1 MVESGFY
8 HALKIDSDKCFGCT
22 HCMNVCPTAAIRIRD
37 GVATIRPDWCVDC
50 GECMRACPVDA
61 IFVEQDDFDK
71 IFQYKCRVA
80 LVPAVLIGQFPEKV
94 TEAEI
99 FSVMR
104 ELGFTHVFQTEHTA
118 GIISRAMV
126 ETAREVE
133 DKPVISSF
141 CPAIV
146 RLIQIK
152 FPSLLDQV
160 MRIKP
165 PIDASAVYFRKR
177 LEDEGIHPDDIGIF
191 YITPCAAKIA
201 AVKSPV
207 GEEQSPI
214 DGVINMQFVYNK
226 IYKLIKSRHE
236 TSSISPGEMLPLL
249 SPGSIKYSLTG
260 GEASRMEGR
269 CLAIDEI
276 HNVIE
281 FLEKL
286 EHDEIEGVD
295 FLELRACDQ
304 SCAGGV
310 LVGGN
315 RFLTTERLNKRA
327 RRFEGVS
334 DIPGDIKA
342 YSHFMANNMDIGL
355 LEPRSMMALDEDMGE
370 AMRKM
375 QQVRHLM
382 CFLPGIDCAAC
393 GAPNCQ
399 SLAEDIVRRE
409 SQLSACVF
417 IQRMMEKHSKLS
429 GEHAL
434 KIIEKIWGKNRLDKD
449 CKKKGAENE
458 ANMER

>member
-1 MVESGFY
+1 MTETAFY
-8 HALKIDSDKCFGCT
+8 HALKVDENLCYGCT
-22 HCMNVCPTAAIRIRD
+22 HCMNVCPTGAIRIRD
-37 GVATIRPDWCVDC
+37 GIASIRDNWCVDC

-61 IFVEQDDFDK
+61 IYVEQDDFDK
-71 IFQYKCRVA
+71 IFDFKCRVA
-80 LVPAVLIGQFPEKV
+80 LVPAVLIGQFPSDV
-94 TEAEI
+94 TESEI

-104 ELGFTHVFQTEHTA
+104 EIGFTHVFQTEHTA
-118 GIISRAMV
+118 GTINRAMIDA
-126 ETAREVE
+126 ARKAD

-160 MRIKP
+160 LRIKP

-177 LEDEGIHPDDIGIF
+177 LEDEGIAPDDIGIF
-191 YITPCAAKIA
+191 YVTPCAAKIA

-207 GEEQSPI
+207 GEEHSPLN
-214 DGVINMQFVYNK
+214 GVINMSFIYNK
-226 IYKLIKSRHE
+226 IYRKIKSRSRAQG
-236 TSSISPGEMLPLL
+236 TSPGDMLPLL
-249 SPGSIKYSLTG
+249 SPGAIKWGLTN
-260 GEASRMEGR
+260 GESSKMEGR

-286 EHDEIEGVD
+286 ENDEISSVD

-315 RFLTTERLNKRA
+315 RFLTAERLDKRA
-327 RRFEGVS
+327 RRFKGVA

-342 YSHFMANNMDIGL
+342 YTHFMDRNLDIAP
-355 LEPRSMMALDEDMGE
+355 LEPRSMMALDEDMSE

-382 CFLPGIDCAAC
+382 CFLPGIDCGAC

-399 SLAEDIVRRE
+399 NLAEDIVRGE

-417 IQRMMEKHSKLS
+417 IQRMMEKHRKLS

-434 KIIEKIWGKNRLDKD
+434 RIIEKIWGKNRLDKD
-449 CKKKGAENE
+449 CNKKGAKNDSE
-458 ANMER
+458 

>member
-1 MVESGFY
+1 MAEDSFY
-8 HALKIDSDKCFGCT
+8 HALKVDEKTCYGCT
-22 HCMNVCPTAAIRIRD
+22 HCMNVCPTGAIRIRN
-37 GVATIRPDWCVDC
+37 GIASIRPDWCVDC

-61 IFVEQDDFDK
+61 IFVEHDDFDR
-71 IFQYKCRVA
+71 IFNYKCRVA
-80 LVPAVLIGQFPEKV
+80 LVPAVLIGQFPAKV

-118 GIISRAMV
+118 GIIRKAMV
-126 ETAREVE
+126 ETAREAE
-133 DKPVISSF
+133 EKPSISSF

-146 RLIQIK
+146 RLVQIK

-160 MRIKP
+160 LNIKP

-177 LEDEGIHPDDIGIF
+177 LEDEGIPPEDIGIF
-191 YITPCAAKIA
+191 YVTPCAAKIA

-207 GEEQSPI
+207 GEEQSPL
-214 DGVINMQFVYNK
+214 DGVIDMRFIYNK
-226 IYKLIKSRHE
+226 IYRLIKSRHN
-236 TSSISPGEMLPLL
+236 SSSVSPGEMLPLL
-249 SPGSIKYSLTG
+249 SPGSVKYSLTG
-260 GEASRMEGR
+260 GEAGRMEGR
-269 CLAIDEI
+269 CLAIDGI

-286 EHDEIEGVD
+286 ENDELDNFD

-327 RRFEGVS
+327 KRFEGLA

-342 YSHFMANNMDIGL
+342 YSHFMNQNLSIGT

-382 CFLPGIDCAAC
+382 CFLPGIDCGAC

-434 KIIEKIWGKNRLDKD
+434 KIIEKIWGRNRLDKN
-449 CKKKGAENE
+449 CNKKGAENE
-458 ANMER
+458 TEV

>member
-1 MVESGFY
+1 MPNTAFY
-8 HALKIDSDKCFGCT
+8 HALKVDEKTCYGCT
-22 HCMNVCPTAAIRIRD
+22 HCMNVCPTGAIRIRN
-37 GVATIRPDWCVDC
+37 GVASIRADWCVDC

-61 IFVEQDDFDK
+61 IYVEQDDFDR
-71 IFQYKCRVA
+71 IFNYKCRVA
-80 LVPAVLIGQFPEKV
+80 LVPAVLIGQFPAKV

-118 GIISRAMV
+118 GIIRKAMV
-126 ETAREVE
+126 ENAREAE
-133 DKPVISSF
+133 EKPVISSF

-146 RLIQIK
+146 RLVQIK

-160 MRIKP
+160 LNVKP

-177 LEDEGIHPDDIGIF
+177 LEDEGIPSEDIGIF
-191 YITPCAAKIA
+191 YVTPCAAKIA

-207 GEEQSPI
+207 GEEQSPL
-214 DGVINMQFVYNK
+214 DGVIDMRFIYNK
-226 IYKLIKSRHE
+226 IYRLIKSRHN
-236 TSSISPGEMLPLL
+236 SSSVSPGEMLPLL
-249 SPGSIKYSLTG
+249 SPGSIKYSLTD

-269 CLAIDEI
+269 CLAIDGI

-286 EHDEIEGVD
+286 ENDELGNVD

-327 RRFEGVS
+327 KRFEGVA

-342 YSHFMANNMDIGL
+342 YTHFMNQNLDIGT

-382 CFLPGIDCAAC
+382 CFLPGIDCGAC

-434 KIIEKIWGKNRLDKD
+434 KIIEKVWGRNRLDKN
-449 CKKKGAENE
+449 CNKKGAENE
-458 ANMER
+458 A

>member
-1 MVESGFY
+1 MARTAFY
-8 HALKIDSDKCFGCT
+8 HALKVDEKTCYGCT
-22 HCMNVCPTAAIRIRD
+22 HCMNVCPTGAIRIRN
-37 GVATIRPDWCVDC
+37 GVASIRANWCVDC

-61 IFVEQDDFDK
+61 IFVEQDDFDR
-71 IFQYKCRVA
+71 IFNYKCRVA
-80 LVPAVLIGQFPEKV
+80 LVPAVLIGQFPAKV

-118 GIISRAMV
+118 GIIRRAMV
-126 ETAREVE
+126 EKAREAE
-133 DKPVISSF
+133 EKPVISSF

-160 MRIKP
+160 LNVKP

-177 LEDEGIHPDDIGIF
+177 LEDEGIPSEDIGIF
-191 YITPCAAKIA
+191 YVTPCAAKIA

-207 GEEQSPI
+207 GEEQSPL
-214 DGVINMQFVYNK
+214 DGVIDMRFIYNK
-226 IYKLIKSRHE
+226 LYRLIKSRHN
-236 TSSISPGEMLPLL
+236 SSSVSPGEMLPLL
-249 SPGSIKYSLTG
+249 SPGSIKYSLTD

-269 CLAIDEI
+269 CLAIDGI

-286 EHDEIEGVD
+286 ENDELGTAD

-327 RRFEGVS
+327 KRFEGVA

-342 YSHFMANNMDIGL
+342 YTHFMNQNLDIGT

-382 CFLPGIDCAAC
+382 CFLPGIDCGAC

-409 SQLSACVF
+409 SHLSACVF

-434 KIIEKIWGKNRLDKD
+434 KIIEKVWGKNRLDKN
-449 CKKKGAENE
+449 CNKKGAENE
-458 ANMER
+458 AGV

>member
-1 MVESGFY
+1 MGDNSFY
-8 HALKIDSDKCFGCT
+8 HALKVDADLCYGCT
-22 HCMNVCPTAAIRIRD
+22 HCMNVCPTAAIRIRH
-37 GVATIRPDWCVDC
+37 GVAAIKADWCVDC

-61 IFVEQDDFDK
+61 IYVEQDDFDHV
-71 IFQYKCRVA
+71 FEYKCRVA
-80 LVPAVLIGQFPEKV
+80 LVPAVLLGQFPSKV
-94 TEAEI
+94 SEAEI
-99 FSVMR
+99 FSVLR

-118 GIISRAMV
+118 GIINRTMIEA
-126 ETAREVE
+126 AREMK

-152 FPSLLDQV
+152 FPSLLDHV
-160 MRIKP
+160 LRIKP

-177 LEDEGIHPDDIGIF
+177 LEDEGIAPVDIGIF
-191 YITPCAAKIA
+191 YVTPCAAKIA
-201 AVKSPV
+201 SVKSPV
-207 GEEQSPI
+207 GEEKSPL
-214 DGVINMQFVYNK
+214 DGVINMNFIYNK
-226 IYKLIKSRHE
+226 IYRLIKTRNHGSNA
-236 TSSISPGEMLPLL
+236 SPGEMLPLL
-249 SPGSIKYSLTG
+249 SPSSVKWSLTG
-260 GEASRMEGR
+260 GEASGMEGR

-286 EHDEIEGVD
+286 ENDEINNVD

-315 RFLTTERLNKRA
+315 RFLTTERLNKRSQ
-327 RRFEGVS
+327 RFEGVD

-342 YSHFMANNMDIGL
+342 YKPFLQQNLAINPLS
-355 LEPRSMMALDEDMGE
+355 PRSMMALDEDMGE

-382 CFLPGIDCAAC
+382 CFLPAIDCGAC

-399 SLAEDIVRRE
+399 SLAEDIVRGN

-434 KIIEKIWGKNRLDKD
+434 RIIEKVWGENRLDKN
-449 CKKKGAENE
+449 CNKKGAENDSE
-458 ANMER
+458 

>member
-1 MVESGFY
+1 MAEDSFY
-8 HALKIDSDKCFGCT
+8 HALKVDEKTCYGCT
-22 HCMNVCPTAAIRIRD
+22 HCMNVCPTGAIRIRN
-37 GVATIRPDWCVDC
+37 GIASIRPDWCVDC

-61 IFVEQDDFDK
+61 IFVEHDDFDR
-71 IFQYKCRVA
+71 IFNYKCRVA
-80 LVPAVLIGQFPEKV
+80 LVPAVLIGQFPAKV

-118 GIISRAMV
+118 GIIRKAMV
-126 ETAREVE
+126 ETAREAE
-133 DKPVISSF
+133 EKPSISSF

-146 RLIQIK
+146 RLVQIK

-160 MRIKP
+160 LNIKP

-177 LEDEGIHPDDIGIF
+177 LEDEGIPSEDIGIF
-191 YITPCAAKIA
+191 YVTPCAAKIA

-207 GEEQSPI
+207 GEEQSPL
-214 DGVINMQFVYNK
+214 DGVIDMRFIYNK
-226 IYKLIKSRHE
+226 IYRLIKSRHN
-236 TSSISPGEMLPLL
+236 SSSVSPGEMLPLL
-249 SPGSIKYSLTG
+249 SPGSIKYSLTE

-269 CLAIDEI
+269 CLAIDGI

-286 EHDEIEGVD
+286 ENDELGNVD

-327 RRFEGVS
+327 KRFEGVA

-342 YSHFMANNMDIGL
+342 YTHFMNHNMDIGI

-382 CFLPGIDCAAC
+382 CFLPGIDCGAC

-434 KIIEKIWGKNRLDKD
+434 KIIEKVWGKNRLDKN
-449 CKKKGAENE
+449 CNKKGAEDE
-458 ANMER
+458 AGG

>member
-1 MVESGFY
+1 MANTCFY
-8 HALKIDSDKCFGCT
+8 HALKIDEDLCYGCT
-22 HCMNVCPTAAIRIRD
+22 HCMNVCPTGAIRIR
-37 GVATIRPDWCVDC
+37 GGIAEIRSDWCVDC
-50 GECMRACPVDA
+50 GECMRVCPVDA
-61 IFVEQDDFDK
+61 IYVEQDDFDK
-71 IFQYKCRVA
+71 IFDYKWRVA
-80 LVPAVLIGQFPEKV
+80 LVPAVLIGQFPAKV

-99 FSVMR
+99 FSVLR
-104 ELGFTHVFQTEHTA
+104 ELGFTHVFQTEHTS
-118 GIISRAMV
+118 GIINRAMV
-126 ETAREVE
+126 EAAREE
-133 DKPVISSF
+133 DEKPVISAF
-141 CPAIV
+141 CPAVV

-152 FPSLLDQV
+152 FPSLLHQV
-160 MRIKP
+160 LKIKP

-177 LEDEGIHPDDIGIF
+177 LEDEGFASDDIGIF
-191 YITPCAAKIA
+191 YVTPCAAKIA
-201 AVKSPV
+201 SVKSPV
-207 GEEQSPI
+207 GEKKSPL
-214 DGVINMQFVYNK
+214 DGVINMSFIYNK
-226 IYKLIKSRHE
+226 IYRLIKSRNN
-236 TSSISPGEMLPLL
+236 TGSISPGEMLPLL
-249 SPGSIKYSLTG
+249 SSGSIKWGLTG

-286 EHDEIEGVD
+286 ENDEITKVD

-327 RRFEGVS
+327 RRFEGVA

-342 YSHFMANNMDIGL
+342 YTHFMQNNLDIGP
-355 LEPRSMMALDEDMGE
+355 LEPRSMMALDDNMGE

-382 CFLPGIDCAAC
+382 CFLPGIDCGAC

-399 SLAEDIVRRE
+399 SLAEDIVRKE

-434 KIIEKIWGKNRLDKD
+434 RIIEKIWGENRLDKN
-449 CKKKGAENE
+449 CNKKGAENDSE
-458 ANMER
+458 

>member
-1 MVESGFY
+1 MAETGFY
-8 HALKIDSDKCFGCT
+8 HALKVDEDVCYGCT
-22 HCMNVCPTAAIRIRD
+22 HCMNVCPTSAIRIRD
-37 GVATIRPDWCVDC
+37 GVAVIKSDWCVDC

-61 IFVEQDDFDK
+61 IYIEQDDFDK

-80 LVPAVLIGQFPEKV
+80 LVPAVLIGQFPAKV

-104 ELGFTHVFQTEHTA
+104 ELGFTHVFQTEHTS
-118 GIISRAMV
+118 GIIIRTMIEALR
-126 ETAREVE
+126 ETKKR
-133 DKPVISSF
+133 PVISPF

-146 RLIQIK
+146 RIIQIK
-152 FPSLLDQV
+152 FPSLLDQILK
-160 MRIKP
+160 IKP
-165 PIDASAVYFRKR
+165 PIDASAVYFRKMI
-177 LEDEGIHPDDIGIF
+177 EDEGINSEDIGIF
-191 YITPCAAKIA
+191 YVTPCAAKIA
-201 AVKSPV
+201 AVKSPL
-207 GEEQSPI
+207 GKFKSPL
-214 DGVINMQFVYNK
+214 DGVINMSFIYNK

-236 TSSISPGEMLPLL
+236 SSSISPGEMLPFL
-249 SPGSIKYSLTG
+249 SPGAIKHSLTE

-281 FLEKL
+281 ILEKL
-286 EHDEIEGVD
+286 ENEEIDDVD

-327 RRFEGVS
+327 RRFEGVA

-342 YSHFMANNMDIGL
+342 YSHFIQQNLDIGPL
-355 LEPRSMMALDEDMGE
+355 VSRSVMALDEDMSE
-370 AMRKM
+370 AMRRM
-375 QQVRHLM
+375 EQVRHLM
-382 CFLPGIDCAAC
+382 CFLPGIDCGAC

-399 SLAEDIVRRE
+399 NLAEDIVRKE

-434 KIIEKIWGKNRLDKD
+434 KIIEKIWGKNRLDKN
-449 CKKKGAENE
+449 CNKKGAENDS
-458 ANMER
+458 

>member
-1 MVESGFY
+1 MEDASFY
-8 HALKIDSDKCFGCT
+8 HALKVDEDGCYGCT
-22 HCMNVCPTAAIRIRD
+22 HCMNVCPTSAIRIIG

-61 IFVEQDDFDK
+61 IYIEQDDFDK
-71 IFQYKCRVA
+71 IFEYKCRVA
-80 LVPAVLIGQFPEKV
+80 LVPAVLIGQFPSKV

-104 ELGFTHVFQTEHTA
+104 ELGFTHVFQTEHTS
-118 GIISRAMV
+118 GIINRAMI
-126 ETAREVE
+126 EAARDMEE
-133 DKPVISSF
+133 KPVISSF

-152 FPSLLDQV
+152 FPSLLDHILK
-160 MRIKP
+160 IKP

-177 LEDEGIHPDDIGIF
+177 LEDEGIAKENIGIF
-191 YITPCAAKIA
+191 YVTPCAAKIA

-207 GEEQSPI
+207 GEEKSSL
-214 DGVINMQFVYNK
+214 DGVINMSFVYNK
-226 IYKLIKSRHE
+226 IYRLIKSRNGNKG
-236 TSSISPGEMLPLL
+236 ISPGEMLPLL
-249 SPGSIKYSLTG
+249 SPTSIKWSLTG
-260 GEASRMEGR
+260 GEASGMEGR

-286 EHDEIEGVD
+286 ENDEISEVD

-315 RFLTTERLNKRA
+315 RFLTTERLNMRVH
-327 RRFEGVS
+327 RFKGVA

-342 YSHFMANNMDIGL
+342 YSHFIKENLDIGP
-355 LEPRSMMALDEDMGE
+355 LEPRSMMALDEDMSE

-382 CFLPGIDCAAC
+382 CFLPGIDCGAC

-399 SLAEDIVRRE
+399 SLAQDIVRRQG
-409 SQLSACVF
+409 QLSACVF
-417 IQRMMEKHSKLS
+417 IQRMMEKNRKLS
-429 GEHAL
+429 SEHAL
-434 KIIEKIWGKNRLDKD
+434 RIIEKIWGHNRLDKD
-449 CKKKGAENE
+449 CNKKGAENDSE
-458 ANMER
+458 

>member
-1 MVESGFY
+1 MARPAFY
-8 HALKIDSDKCFGCT
+8 HALKVDEKTCYGCT
-22 HCMNVCPTAAIRIRD
+22 HCMNVCPTGAIRIRD
-37 GVATIRPDWCVDC
+37 GVASIRADWCVDC

-61 IFVEQDDFDK
+61 IYVEQDDFDR
-71 IFQYKCRVA
+71 IYNYKCRVA
-80 LVPAVLIGQFPEKV
+80 LVPAVLIGQFPAKV

-118 GIISRAMV
+118 GIINRAMI
-126 ETAREVE
+126 EKAREAE
-133 DKPVISSF
+133 EKPVISSF

-146 RLIQIK
+146 RLVQIK
-152 FPSLLDQV
+152 FPSLLEQV
-160 MRIKP
+160 LKIKP

-177 LEDEGIHPDDIGIF
+177 LEDEGIPPEDIGIF
-191 YITPCAAKIA
+191 YVTPCAAKIA

-207 GEEQSPI
+207 GQEPSPL
-214 DGVINMQFVYNK
+214 DGVINMRFIYNK
-226 IYKLIKSRHE
+226 IYRLIKSRHD
-236 TSSISPGEMLPLL
+236 SSSVSPGEMLPLL
-249 SPGSIKYSLTG
+249 SPGSVKYSLTG
-260 GEASRMEGR
+260 GEANRMEGR
-269 CLAIDEI
+269 CLAIDGI

-286 EHDEIEGVD
+286 ENDELGNVD

-327 RRFEGVS
+327 RRFEGVA

-342 YSHFMANNMDIGL
+342 YTHFMSQNMAIGT
-355 LEPRSMMALDEDMGE
+355 LEPRSMMALDEDMSI

-382 CFLPGIDCAAC
+382 CFLPGIDCGAC

-434 KIIEKIWGKNRLDKD
+434 KIIEKVWGKNRLDKN
-449 CKKKGAENE
+449 CNKKGAEHE
-458 ANMER
+458 LEE

>member
-1 MVESGFY
+1 MADTGFY
-8 HALKIDSDKCFGCT
+8 HALKVNEKLCYGCT
-22 HCMNVCPTAAIRIRD
+22 HCMNVCPTGAIRIKQ
-37 GVATIRPDWCVDC
+37 GKAFIKADWCVDC

-61 IFVEQDDFDK
+61 FYVEQDDFDK
-71 IFQYKCRVA
+71 IFQFKCRVA
-80 LVPAVLIGQFPEKV
+80 LVPAVLIGQFPSKI

-118 GIISRAMV
+118 GLIIRHMIES
-126 ETAREVE
+126 AREAE
-133 DKPVISSF
+133 EKPVISSF

-160 MRIKP
+160 LRVKP

-177 LEDEGIHPDDIGIF
+177 LEDEGIAPEDIGIF
-191 YITPCAAKIA
+191 YVTPCAAKIA

-207 GEEQSPI
+207 GEKESPL
-214 DGVINMQFVYNK
+214 DGVINMNFIYNK
-226 IYKLIKSRHE
+226 IYRLIKARNG
-236 TSSISPGEMLPLL
+236 SSVSPGEMLPLL
-249 SPGSIKYSLTG
+249 SPASVKYTLTG
-260 GEASRMEGR
+260 GEASNMEGR

-286 EHDEIEGVD
+286 ENDEVDSVD

-310 LVGGN
+310 MVGGN

-327 RRFEGVS
+327 LRFKGVA

-342 YSHFMANNMDIGL
+342 YSHFMSHNLKINEL
-355 LEPRSMMALDEDMGE
+355 KPRSMMALDNDMGR
-370 AMRKM
+370 AMQKM

-382 CFLPGIDCAAC
+382 CFLPGIDCGAC

-399 SLAEDIVRRE
+399 SLAEDIVRNE

-429 GEHAL
+429 GDHAL
-434 KIIEKIWGKNRLDKD
+434 RIIEKIWGENRLEKN
-449 CKKKGAENE
+449 CNKKGAENDSE
-458 ANMER
+458 

>member
-1 MVESGFY
+1 MAEGSFY
-8 HALKIDSDKCFGCT
+8 HALKVDEDLCYGCT

-37 GVATIRPDWCVDC
+37 GIASIRADWCVDC

-61 IFVEQDDFDK
+61 IYVEQDDFDK
-71 IFQYKCRVA
+71 IFEFKCRVA
-80 LVPAVLIGQFPEKV
+80 LVPAVLIGQFPSDV
-94 TEAEI
+94 TETEI

-104 ELGFTHVFQTEHTA
+104 EVGFTHVFQTEHTA
-118 GIISRAMV
+118 GIINRAMI
-126 ETAREVE
+126 EAAREADE
-133 DKPVISSF
+133 KPVISSF

-152 FPSLLDQV
+152 FPSLLGQV
-160 MRIKP
+160 LKIKP

-177 LEDEGIHPDDIGIF
+177 LEDEGNEPNDIGIF
-191 YITPCAAKIA
+191 YVTPCAAKIA

-207 GEEQSPI
+207 GEEHSPL
-214 DGVINMQFVYNK
+214 DGVINMSFVYNK
-226 IYKLIKSRHE
+226 IYRLIKDRSRKGKA
-236 TSSISPGEMLPLL
+236 PGGDMLPLL
-249 SPGSIKYSLTG
+249 SPGSIKWGLTG
-260 GEASRMEGR
+260 GEASKMEGR

-276 HNVIE
+276 HNVID

-286 EHDEIEGVD
+286 ENDEITSVD

-315 RFLTTERLNKRA
+315 RFLTTERLDKRA
-327 RRFEGVS
+327 RRFQGVA

-342 YSHFMANNMDIGL
+342 YTHFMQKNLDIGP
-355 LEPRSMMALDEDMGE
+355 LEPRSMMALDDDMSE

-375 QQVRHLM
+375 HQVRHLM
-382 CFLPGIDCAAC
+382 CFLPGIDCGAC

-434 KIIEKIWGKNRLDKD
+434 RIIEKIWGKNRLDKN
-449 CKKKGAENE
+449 CNKKGAKNDSE
-458 ANMER
+458 

>member
-1 MVESGFY
+1 MSDFSFY
-8 HALKIDSDKCFGCT
+8 HALKVDEGLCYGCT
-22 HCMNVCPTAAIRIRD
+22 HCMNGCPTGAIRIRN
-37 GVATIRPDWCVDC
+37 GVASIREDRCVDC

-61 IFVEQDDFDK
+61 IYVEQDDFDK
-71 IFQYKCRVA
+71 IFQYKYRVA
-80 LVPAVLIGQFPEKV
+80 LVPAVLIGQFPSKV
-94 TEAEI
+94 SEAEI

-104 ELGFTHVFQTEHTA
+104 ELGFTHVFQTEHTS
-118 GIISRAMV
+118 GIISRTMI
-126 ETAREVE
+126 ETARECE
-133 DKPVISSF
+133 EKPVISPF

-160 MRIKP
+160 LKIKP

-177 LEDEGIHPDDIGIF
+177 LEDEGIAPQDIGIF
-191 YITPCAAKIA
+191 YVTPCAAKIA

-207 GEEQSPI
+207 GEEKSPL
-214 DGVINMQFVYNK
+214 DGVINMSFIYNK
-226 IYKLIKSRHE
+226 IYRLIKSRH
-236 TSSISPGEMLPLL
+236 SSSSVSPGEMLPLL
-249 SPGSIKYSLTG
+249 SPGAIKYSLTG
-260 GEASRMEGR
+260 GEASQMEGR

-286 EHDEIEGVD
+286 ENDEMEGVD

-327 RRFEGVS
+327 RRFQGVA

-342 YSHFMANNMDIGL
+342 YTHFMQQNLDVGS
-355 LEPRSMMALDEDMGE
+355 LEPRSMMALDDNMSE

-375 QQVRHLM
+375 QQVRHFM
-382 CFLPGIDCAAC
+382 CFLPGIDCGAC

-434 KIIEKIWGKNRLDKD
+434 KIIEKIWGHKRLDKD
-449 CKKKGAENE
+449 CNKKGAENDSE
-458 ANMER
+458 